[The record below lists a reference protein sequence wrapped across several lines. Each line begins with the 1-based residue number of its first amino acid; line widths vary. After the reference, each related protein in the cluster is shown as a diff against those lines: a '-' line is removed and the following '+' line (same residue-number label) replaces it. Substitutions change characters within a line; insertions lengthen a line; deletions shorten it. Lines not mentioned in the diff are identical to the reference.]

1 MFLKIERQT
10 IKKEKNSEKKKL
22 NMIEIIEIKKSVIKH
37 CIFFQFMYKNIEIS
51 VTLTLNLEVSGG
63 LNYFSLKCIVVV

>member
-1 MFLKIERQT
+1 
-10 IKKEKNSEKKKL
+10 
-22 NMIEIIEIKKSVIKH
+22 MIEIIEIKKSVIKH
-37 CIFFQFMYKNIEIS
+37 CIFFQFMYNNIEIS